1 MAMSNLLFPTLKGL
15 DWTQNPPKKKSKF
28 TTLVQEAFAAGR
40 TTRVMGA
47 PDPVY
52 DFELSYEF
60 LREKNYGT
68 AVNELQRIEAFFN
81 LVGGNFNTFLLSLP
95 TLTQNSADGTITG
108 QTLTPDG
115 NAIAPL
121 VVTRDPSGV
130 AYNET
135 IFEAAGVNSNPGVA
149 PVVKKNGSVLVLG
162 TDYTIQGPDYVF
174 DSTSYP
180 GLAVVFITS
189 VTGSPTPVFTVD
201 FSWYYRVR
209 FAQSSQEFQLFSY
222 LLWTVQT
229 IQLVGERN
237 P

>member
-1 MAMSNLLFPTLKGL
+1 MSNVLLPTLKGL
-15 DWTQNPPKKKSKF
+15 DWTQNLPKKKARF
-28 TTLVQEAFAAGR
+28 TTLVQEAFATGR

-60 LREKNYGT
+60 LREANYGST
-68 AVNELQRIEAFFN
+68 FNELRRLEAFFN
-81 LVGGNFNTFLLSLP
+81 ARGGDFDSFLLSLP
-95 TLTQNSADGTITG
+95 TLTQNTADGTIAG
-108 QTLTPDG
+108 QALTPDG

-121 VVTRDPSGV
+121 VVTRDPSLV

-135 IFEAAGVNSNPGVA
+135 IFEAAGVNGNPGVA
-149 PVVKKNGSVLVLG
+149 PVIKKNGVALVLG

-174 DSTSYP
+174 GSTTYP

-189 VTGSPTPVFTVD
+189 IAGSPIPVFTGD

-209 FAQSSQEFQLFSY
+209 FAQSSQEFELFSF
-222 LLWTVQT
+222 LLWQT
-229 IQLVGERN
+229 QQIQLVGERN